1 MKKLYKYGAGLLVLT
16 TVFTSCTKDFDNI
29 NTNPNKP
36 VVAPL
41 TNVLAYSIR
50 DHASTTYDAW
60 GDMNE
65 PETYSGQLAKIQ
77 YIDEARYTYRAN
89 TVENLWTY
97 YSRDLKNLQLV
108 IDGAAKDGKTN
119 MQAAALTF
127 QTMVWL
133 SATDRW
139 RDLPF
144 TTALQ
149 GDQGV
154 IAPTYSKQEDIYP
167 ELLKRLKTAADL
179 FNKKGND
186 QLGVGDVLYNGDV
199 NKWMRFANSLRLRI
213 AIRISKVAPAI
224 AKASFEEVTGN
235 PALYP
240 IITSNAD
247 NAFLYW
253 PGELPYYE
261 PWASDQLDP
270 ASKRDDHGVSDVLVN
285 SLTAL
290 SDPRIATYAKP
301 AQSDGTYRG
310 APIGPTDAGL
320 VKPIN
325 RYSRIGARFR
335 DDTKGFTPFLR
346 ASEVSFDLAEAAT
359 LGWNSGTTAV
369 GAYNSG
375 VTLSLGENGITG
387 AAATTYLAGKGIYS
401 GVASIYMQKWIAL
414 FKNGNEAWAETR
426 RTDVPLLP
434 AASGSSYAGHN
445 RPPFRYPYPVTET
458 QLNSANSGPSVA
470 QVKDD
475 FWGQKMWWDTRA
487 GVQ

>member
-1 MKKLYKYGAGLLVLT
+1 MKNIYKYGVGVLAFT
-16 TVFTSCTKDFDNI
+16 TIMSSCTKDFDAI

-50 DHASTTYDAW
+50 DHASTTFDVW

-65 PETYSGQLAKIQ
+65 PETYAGQLAKIQ
-77 YIDEARYTYRAN
+77 YIDEARYTYRPN

-108 IDGAAKDGKTN
+108 IDGASKDGKTN

-139 RDLPF
+139 RDIPF

-154 IAPTYSKQEDIYP
+154 IAPTYTTQEEIYP

-179 FNKKGND
+179 FNKKSND
-186 QLGVGDVLYNGDV
+186 QLGAGDVLYNGDLD
-199 NKWMRFANSLRLRI
+199 KWLRFANSLRLRI
-213 AIRISKVAPAI
+213 AMRISKVAPAV
-224 AKASFEEVTGN
+224 AKANVEEITGN
-235 PALYP
+235 PSLYP
-240 IITSNAD
+240 VIAKNSD

-270 ASKRDDHGVSDVLVN
+270 SSKRDDHGVSDVLVN
-285 SLTAL
+285 SLTDL
-290 SDPRIATYAKP
+290 GDPRLATYAKP
-301 AQSDGTYRG
+301 TQLDGTYRG

-320 VKPIN
+320 IKPIS
-325 RYSRIGARFR
+325 RYSRIGAMFR

-346 ASEVSFDLAEAAT
+346 AAEVSFDLAEAAG
-359 LGWNSGTTAV
+359 LGWNAGTSAE
-369 GAYNSG
+369 GAYNAG
-375 VTLSLGENGITG
+375 VTLSLDENGISATN
-387 AAATTYLAGKGIYS
+387 AAAYLAGKGAYK
-401 GVASIYMQKWIAL
+401 GVTSIYMQKWIAL

-426 RTDVPLLP
+426 RTDVPLL
-434 AASGSSYAGHN
+434 ALASGTTYTGHN

-458 QLNSANSGPSVA
+458 QLNSANSAASVA

-475 FWGQKMWWDTRA
+475 FWGQKMWWDTRT